1 MRAGLSDSDQAFQLE
16 VRRFLQEQ
24 LDPAVTRKVRL
35 GYPVT
40 KAEQDQWTRT
50 LNARG
55 WAAPHWPVE
64 VGGTD
69 WSMIRRH
76 IFENELRSAH
86 APELQGFGFNMV
98 GPAIIKYGSVEQK
111 AHYLPLILNAEISW
125 CQGYSE
131 PQAGS
136 DLASV
141 RTRAESDGDDY
152 VVTGSKIWTS
162 AAEQA
167 DHIFALVRTD
177 PSAKPQ
183 LGISFLLIDMRT
195 PGITVEALMAFNGK
209 RLWNQVFFEGVRVPK
224 QNRLGEENQGWSVAK
239 NLLGNE
245 RLHVSRVAENRRI
258 LGRIRSVA
266 EAEQARNIDLG
277 LGFNQELARLTIRLE
292 ALDATAQRLLSTFD
306 QGGTIGGEPSML
318 KLKGSE
324 LVQAMDRQLLETIG
338 YYGLPLDSILRGEG
352 AEPVG
357 PDYTDMVA
365 SGLFHHRGYTIAGG
379 SSEVQHN
386 IIAQTVLRL

>member
-258 LGRIRSVA
+258 LGRIKNVA

-338 YYGLPLDSILRGEG
+338 YYGLPLDSILRAEG

-357 PDYTDMVA
+357 PDYTDIVA

>member
-258 LGRIRSVA
+258 LGRIKNVA

-338 YYGLPLDSILRGEG
+338 YYVLPLDSILRGEG

>member
-258 LGRIRSVA
+258 LGRIKNVA

-338 YYGLPLDSILRGEG
+338 YYGLPLDSILRAEG

>member
-258 LGRIRSVA
+258 LGRIKNVA

-338 YYGLPLDSILRGEG
+338 YYGLPLDSILRAEG

-379 SSEVQHN
+379 SSVVQHN

>member
-1 MRAGLSDSDQAFQLE
+1 MRAGLNASDQAFQLE
-16 VRRFLQEQ
+16 VRSFLNEH
-24 LDPAVTRKVRL
+24 LDDAVSRKVRL
-35 GYPVT
+35 GYSVT
-40 KAEQDQWTRT
+40 KAEQDSWTRI

-76 IFENELRSAH
+76 IFENEMRGAH
-86 APELQGFGFNMV
+86 APELQGFGFKMV
-98 GPAIIKYGSVEQK
+98 GPAIINYGTEAQK

-167 DHIFALVRTD
+167 DHIFVLVRTD
-177 PSAKPQ
+177 PTAKPQ
-183 LGISFLLIDMRT
+183 LGISFLLIDMNT
-195 PGITVEALMAFNGK
+195 PGVTVEALMAFNGK
-209 RLWNQVFFEGVRVPK
+209 RLWNQVFFDGVRVPK
-224 QNRLGEENQGWSVAK
+224 GNRLGEENQGWSVAK

-245 RLHVSRVAENRRI
+245 RMAVSRVAENRRI
-258 LGRIRSVA
+258 LGCIMRVA
-266 EAEQARNIDLG
+266 EAERARNIDLG
-277 LGFNQELARLTIRLE
+277 PEYTAQLASLAIRLE
-292 ALDATAQRLLSTFD
+292 ALDTTAQRLLSTFD
-306 QGGTIGGEPSML
+306 QGGTVGGEPSML

-324 LVQAMDRQLLETIG
+324 LVQAMDRLLMDAIG
-338 YYGLPLDSILRGEG
+338 YYGLPLDSTLRGDD

-386 IIAQTVLRL
+386 IIAQAVLGL

>member
-195 PGITVEALMAFNGK
+195 PGITVEALMA
-209 RLWNQVFFEGVRVPK
+209 
-224 QNRLGEENQGWSVAK
+224 
-239 NLLGNE
+239 
-245 RLHVSRVAENRRI
+245 
-258 LGRIRSVA
+258 
-266 EAEQARNIDLG
+266 
-277 LGFNQELARLTIRLE
+277 
-292 ALDATAQRLLSTFD
+292 
-306 QGGTIGGEPSML
+306 
-318 KLKGSE
+318 
-324 LVQAMDRQLLETIG
+324 
-338 YYGLPLDSILRGEG
+338 LP
-352 AEPVG
+352 
-357 PDYTDMVA
+357 
-365 SGLFHHRGYTIAGG
+365 
-379 SSEVQHN
+379 
-386 IIAQTVLRL
+386 